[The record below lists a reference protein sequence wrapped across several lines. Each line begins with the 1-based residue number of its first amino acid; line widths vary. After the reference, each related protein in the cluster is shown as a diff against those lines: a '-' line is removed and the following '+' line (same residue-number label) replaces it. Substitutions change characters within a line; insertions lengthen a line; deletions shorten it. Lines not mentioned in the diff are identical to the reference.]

1 MGRGLSDLQK
11 RILTAAIEG
20 RAKAV
25 KEKPG
30 DGIGGFDVTLRVPIE
45 PEAVASYFEALA
57 RYRRW
62 VKEPHR
68 MRIELRREETNDGE
82 AVPDWKHDNG
92 YLWHDDTMIVLRCG
106 LHEAVDSID
115 RKCLHIKWALPDRLS
130 HGEGWP
136 DLDGS
141 PAYVCT
147 YDFDTRAEAEAFRDE
162 HAPAIGE
169 LPGATLTVDERHLA
183 SWPDLLVKD
192 AVLLAGDGERSN
204 SAEAV
209 ASRAIARLER
219 RGLVATGRAR
229 SYRSWFPRALW
240 LTGPGLTLAGSLAPD
255 VAGRIDELRRQHAEA
270 QAADEARRRAER
282 EAWWASPEGQA
293 SQAEAEKAMEEI
305 QSLLA
310 GMGITPEAHEAFC
323 ESQGASS

>member
-11 RILTAAIEG
+11 RILTAALEG

-25 KEKPG
+25 KEIPG
-30 DGIGGFDVTLRVPIE
+30 GGLGGFDVTLRVPIE
-45 PEAVASYFEALA
+45 AEPVASYFEALA

-68 MRIELRREETNDGE
+68 LRMDIVKDEGEGE
-82 AVPDWKHDNG
+82 AFGAHEDLFVWP
-92 YLWHDDTMIVLRCG
+92 DDTVIVLRCG
-106 LHEAVDSID
+106 LFEAVRDIEWRCSKI
-115 RKCLHIKWALPDRLS
+115 RGSLPDRLRQE
-130 HGEGWP
+130 EGWHELW
-136 DLDGS
+136 DFYGKASES
-141 PAYVCT
+141 PAYVCH
-147 YDFDTRAEAEAFRDE
+147 YAFDTRAEAEAFRDE
-162 HAPAIGE
+162 HAPAIAE
-169 LPGATLTVDERHLA
+169 MPDRPGATLAVDERHFA

-192 AVLLAGDGERSN
+192 AVLLAGDGERSG

-219 RGLVATGRAR
+219 RGLVATGRAQ
-229 SYRSWFPRALW
+229 SYRIWSPRALW

-255 VAGRIDELRRQHAEA
+255 VAGRIDELQRQHAEA

-282 EAWWASPEGQA
+282 EAWESSPEGKE
-293 SQAEAEKAMEEI
+293 SQAEAEESLRGL

-310 GMGITPEAHEAFC
+310 GLSCM
-323 ESQGASS
+323 GASS

>member
-11 RILTAAIEG
+11 RILTAALEG

-25 KEKPG
+25 KDKPG
-30 DGIGGFDVTLRVPIE
+30 AGIGGFEVTLMVPIE
-45 PEAVASYFEALA
+45 AEPVAEYFEALA

-62 VKEPHR
+62 MKEPHR
-68 MRIELRREETNDGE
+68 LRMDIVKEEGEGE
-82 AVPDWKHDNG
+82 AFGAHEVLF
-92 YLWHDDTMIVLRCG
+92 LWNDDTVIVLRCG
-106 LHEAVDSID
+106 LWQAVRDIEWRCSKI
-115 RKCLHIKWALPDRLS
+115 RGSLPYRLQQ
-130 HGEGWP
+130 EQGWP
-136 DLDGS
+136 DLFGRAS
-141 PAYVCT
+141 ETPAYVCT

-162 HAPAIGE
+162 HAPAIAE

-192 AVLLAGDGERSN
+192 AVLLAGDGERSG

-219 RGLVATGRAR
+219 RGLVATGRAQ
-229 SYRSWFPRALW
+229 SYRIWFPRALW

-255 VAGRIDELRRQHAEA
+255 VAGRIDELQRQHAEAQAEA
-270 QAADEARRRAER
+270 QAADEARRRAES
-282 EAWWASPEGQA
+282 EGWASSPEGKK
-293 SQAEAEKAMEEI
+293 SQAEAEEAMRDI

-310 GMGITPEAHEAFC
+310 GLAGM
-323 ESQGASS
+323 GASA